1 MTGKRALDVKRARS
15 KERDLKQQRLA
26 GEVVEISSDEDD
38 EEFVRVPLAADKPEL
53 FRVLNAFQSSP
64 GFGIYVCEQFRDPRH
79 EHIDEYFHEVQES
92 ALGISDLCRCLGKPH
107 TPLQD
112 AARGRMLCF
121 AHVLESLARRTRA
134 ALAAKDGSE

>member
-1 MTGKRALDVKRARS
+1 MTGKRALRVKRG

-26 GEVVEISSDEDD
+26 GELIEISSDD
-38 EEFVRVPLAADKPEL
+38 EGDFVRVPLMADKPEL
-53 FRVLNAFQSSP
+53 FRVLNAFQHSP
-64 GFGIYVCEQFRDPRH
+64 GFGVYICEQFRDPRH
-79 EHIDEYFHEVQES
+79 EHIDDYFHEVEES
-92 ALGISDLCRCLGKPH
+92 ALSVSDLCRRLGKPH

-134 ALAAKDGSE
+134 ALAARDQE